1 MTPCRKSWLR
11 DLCPSQPVGLW
22 QNPVFLA
29 ATGRRR
35 RKQDAA
41 RFMSTFVLSPTRR
54 SVGFKLRLGG

>member
-1 MTPCRKSWLR
+1 
-11 DLCPSQPVGLW
+11 LW